1 MKKKLIR
8 SKKKKILIDE
18 EKLIKLLQEISP
30 KITKDIINSKN
41 LNLVNDGYLDSF
53 DIIQIIAQIEKII
66 KKKINPS
73 KLNRNSFK
81 NLKSI
86 LRLFV

>member
-1 MKKKLIR
+1 M
-8 SKKKKILIDE
+8 KKILIDE